1 MENMSAM
8 SHLIQLTSKNGL
20 KYWASIYYR
29 EGDEEHW
36 ELIWQGLR
44 GNAQEFI
51 DLNHAQEW
59 LKEIESVQGHLTLE
73 IIEI

>member
-1 MENMSAM
+1 M
-8 SHLIQLTSKNGL
+8 SHLIQLTLKGGF
-20 KYWASIYYR
+20 KYWADIFYTK
-29 EGDEEHW
+29 EDAWG
-36 ELIWQGLR
+36 LTWQGLI
-44 GNAQEFI
+44 NNSTKFT